1 MKKNSRV
8 YSKATLI
15 LSFNKKTTKVF
26 RGVDA
31 IRMAEVAKKEIYYFK
46 MELGGACFDRPMYEL
61 DEPTPDEMEWITT
74 RKAEIKLDTVNAHA
88 RREARQASR
97 KKHRAELMVPHLQH
111 LNFVLYWPHT
121 THAHFEL
128 YERWDLNNIVMVGR
142 EELLLTKEK
151 AEDILYAGDAP
162 INEAS
167 MHKLLSGPALAI
179 CFRLLDTD
187 KHFVSLVR
195 KILYEEIPQIDNE
208 KLLSDQPP
216 RKTAFDRYKSY
227 SLSKEEILQLRRE
240 EKIKRQE
247 EELMKRARRL
257 SEMQRLAR
265 QAQDDAVEA
274 KRLEKEQRKL
284 QLLKAGN
291 LNALDQID
299 EEPEDEIDIVIPEEL
314 PEEIEEE
321 SEEENDDEYF
331 PPAGLLVPGLYAPPN
346 DIAKANGLAILF
358 PRLVMECVTPQPEFL
373 PPHVLVMLAIG
384 QRYTAVEAMQRHK
397 NAIIHMG
404 IFKATTPF
412 DAKHVA
418 YSVKQYDQLDMAVN
432 ESELRIAFM
441 VSIKIDLPLLELM
454 DLNPLYV
461 SRDSISGEE
470 ECAAM
475 FPVGYADEYPEFE
488 DFGNLTIRKT
498 TEDVNS
504 RI

>member
-128 YERWDLNNIVMVGR
+128 YERWDLN
-142 EELLLTKEK
+142 T
-151 AEDILYAGDAP
+151 
-162 INEAS
+162 
-167 MHKLLSGPALAI
+167 
-179 CFRLLDTD
+179 
-187 KHFVSLVR
+187 LVR